1 MRKVWIIA
9 ALAASASW
17 SGGCASDGGSP
28 GLGTTPDATVGQGG
42 SGGAGGTPQGG
53 SGGAVGGAGG
63 GTPQCP
69 DVDQDG
75 YQDATCNPDI
85 NRGGG
90 DCDDLNPLRSPG
102 RAENCGNM
110 IDDNCNGQINDGCQA
125 DCMDL
130 DGDGFQDIACNTDRQ
145 TGGDCNDRDETVNPG
160 SAELCGN
167 FKDDDCQGGDVPCL
181 QNCVDMDL
189 DGFGVGSGCNGP
201 DCDDTRADVN
211 PWTSE
216 ICADGVDQDCDGADL
231 ACPRDCTD
239 LDGDGFGRGNG
250 CRGTDCDDRNPQINP
265 GARDIP
271 NDGVDQDCDG
281 EDLVPSMD
289 CRDLDGDGYG
299 EGQGCL
305 GQDCDDRDPRINAGR
320 AEICGNGRDDDCF
333 NGDQVCVGMGTG
345 SCIDMDG
352 DGYGMGGCPN
362 GNLDCDDND
371 ADINPGAREVCN
383 GVDDN
388 CNDVVDECPLR
399 NQICDGAACVGDAG
413 APCQADGECAAQLGL
428 FCDPG
433 SNECRIAGG
442 ELCAEDGECVSGAEC
457 IVLGVCDNEASR
469 CYQAKGGPCEE
480 SCDCTGDWI
489 CHGQN
494 STCVECNSD
503 DDCFLDARDTC
514 TDGGY
519 CAEAVLLGGAG
530 VDLRVELYRRLVLC
544 WSAFSGS
551 NEIEAC
557 DALLFENVLEVNGA
571 QVNAFGDADAVD
583 DEACG
588 LEDFL
593 TENGFSGDDFDIL
606 EEIFGCGLFDIF
618 NIYWVDQITPGS
630 AWCLYYVPEK
640 SNFGFPNDTRPA
652 VVIDACDVS
661 TFE

>member
-28 GLGTTPDATVGQGG
+28 GLGITPDATVGQGG

-571 QVNAFGDADAVD
+571 QVNAFGDADEVD

-593 TENGFSGDDFDIL
+593 TENGFSGDDFDVL